1 MSGEIQVLEYPIEL
15 TVEEASAIIQAL
27 SALQVSGNAQSLVGW
42 LSMVKDVTA
51 KLQPIADLA
60 DASTPQIKQMA
71 KQPAPTVRKRL
82 PKSKVRN
89 NSK

>member
-1 MSGEIQVLEYPIEL
+1 MLDETTQILEYPIEL
-15 TVEEASAIIQAL
+15 TAEEASAIIQAL

-42 LSMVKDVTA
+42 LTMVKEVTT

-60 DASTPQIKQMA
+60 DSGTPQIKQIPRQPTA
-71 KQPAPTVRKRL
+71 QKQL
-82 PKSKVRN
+82 PKAKIRS